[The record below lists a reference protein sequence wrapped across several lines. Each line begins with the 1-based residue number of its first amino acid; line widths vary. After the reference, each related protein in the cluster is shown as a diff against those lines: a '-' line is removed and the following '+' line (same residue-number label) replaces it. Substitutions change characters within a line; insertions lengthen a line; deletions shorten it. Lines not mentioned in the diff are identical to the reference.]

1 MTATS
6 APSRSQG
13 SQEPPGT
20 QRSPETA
27 GPAERGASLDAGS
40 RKAHMAWTEDAKA
53 NIANVRANLAVIKA
67 RRPDEQ
73 TDPAVPVTAAEVQ
86 RFLDKAERAASGIE
100 PRHRCVRSWWN
111 GANTEAAYRNLHYAE
126 ARIAHLYSPDDIRLE
141 LPDAVRRANG
151 ALAVDDPTRLSAAQA
166 LTSSRRREDNL
177 SYTAGQLSMLI
188 VLGHEAADRQRA
200 RLRTFRNI
208 MLTAVAIA
216 SLLATAIALL
226 GIVAPEWMPLCF
238 TQTALPLNSTDVV
251 VACPT
256 GQSAVN
262 EPRRTP
268 GPGDPLLLILM
279 GAVGGALSALVFIR
293 GLHANSTPY
302 NVAVPLAMLKI
313 PTGALVAVV
322 GTLLLAGDFVPGFS
336 AVDRQPQILAYA
348 LLFGFAQQMITRA
361 ADQRAKGLIA
371 DLPTGTKD
379 AIVS

>member
-1 MTATS
+1 
-6 APSRSQG
+6 
-13 SQEPPGT
+13 
-20 QRSPETA
+20 
-27 GPAERGASLDAGS
+27 
-40 RKAHMAWTEDAKA
+40 MAWAEEAKV
-53 NIANVRANLAVIKA
+53 NIANVRAKLAVIEA
-67 RRPDEQ
+67 RRRDEQ
-73 TDPAVPVTAAEVQ
+73 PDPTVLVIAAQVE
-86 RFLDKAERAASGIE
+86 RFLDKAEGAASGNE

-126 ARIAHLYSPDDIRLE
+126 ACIAHLYSPDDIRVE

-177 SYTAGQLSMLI
+177 SYTAAQLSMLI

-200 RLRTFRNI
+200 RLRTFRNVL
-208 MLTAVAIA
+208 LTAVAIA

-226 GIVAPEWMPLCF
+226 GILAPEWMPLCF
-238 TQTALPLNSTDVV
+238 TQTALPPNPTDVA

-256 GQSAVN
+256 GQSTVN

-268 GPGDPLLLILM
+268 GPADPLLLILM

-336 AVDRQPQILAYA
+336 AVDRQPQVLAYA

-371 DLPTGTKD
+371 NLPTRTNDTLAGTS
-379 AIVS
+379 VGGVY